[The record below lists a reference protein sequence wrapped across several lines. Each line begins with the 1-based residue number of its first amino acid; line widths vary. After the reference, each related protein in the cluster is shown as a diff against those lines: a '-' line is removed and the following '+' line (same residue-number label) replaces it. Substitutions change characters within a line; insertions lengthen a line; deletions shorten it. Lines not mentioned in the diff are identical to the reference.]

1 MILFRYILIFLIVF
15 LITRSFFRFNQVE
28 DRKGKDTN
36 RSDRNKSQKKK
47 ISKEIGEYIDYED
60 VE

>member
-1 MILFRYILIFLIVF
+1 MILFRYILIFIIVF

-28 DRKGKDTN
+28 DNKGKDTD
-36 RSDRNKSQKKK
+36 RSDRNKSQEKK
-47 ISKEIGEYIDYED
+47 ISKEIGEYIDYEE

>member
-1 MILFRYILIFLIVF
+1 MILFRYILIFIIVF

-28 DRKGKDTN
+28 DNKGKDRD

-47 ISKEIGEYIDYED
+47 ISKEIGEYIDYEE

>member
-1 MILFRYILIFLIVF
+1 MILIRYILIFIIVF

-28 DRKGKDTN
+28 DNKGKDTD
-36 RSDRNKSQKKK
+36 RSDRNKSQEKK
-47 ISKEIGEYIDYED
+47 ISKEIGEYIDYEE